1 MKATPFWDWA
11 LAQYRSE
18 ATQHLLLRLQEE
30 SGLVI
35 LEALFVSWLASEG
48 YQWRSGDTLQLR
60 DATQNW
66 IDEVVLPLRAVR
78 ERWKSDADMEASR
91 RHLLELEVEAE
102 RQLAE
107 LTWANSES
115 ARSETISGAP
125 AAMRAAHHQMN
136 SNLLALP
143 VFENGK
149 YASEREQLVALL
161 LEST

>member
-1 MKATPFWDWA
+1 MKATSFWDWA

-48 YQWRSGDTLQLR
+48 YQWRSDDTLQLR

-66 IDEVVLPLRAVR
+66 IDEVVLPMRAVR
-78 ERWKSDADMEASR
+78 ERWKSDAGMGASR

-102 RQLAE
+102 RHLAE
-107 LTWANSES
+107 LMWANSES
-115 ARSETISGAP
+115 ARSEAISAAP
-125 AAMRAAHHQMN
+125 SPMRATQRQMN

-143 VFENGK
+143 VFQNGK

>member
-78 ERWKSDADMEASR
+78 ERWKSDARTRRTKRRARKRLRRRRKPASSPTCPR
-91 RHLLELEVEAE
+91 WRI
-102 RQLAE
+102 
-107 LTWANSES
+107 
-115 ARSETISGAP
+115 RSPDETPSSTRTSSQ
-125 AAMRAAHHQMN
+125 RAGRWRL
-136 SNLLALP
+136 S
-143 VFENGK
+143 
-149 YASEREQLVALL
+149 S
-161 LEST
+161 

>member
-18 ATQHLLLRLQEE
+18 ATQDLLLRLQQEAD
-30 SGLVI
+30 LVI

-48 YQWRSGDTLQLR
+48 YQWRSEDALQLL
-60 DATQNW
+60 DATQDW

-78 ERWKSDADMEASR
+78 ERWKSDVGMQMLR

-102 RQLAE
+102 RHLAE
-107 LTWANSES
+107 LMWANSES
-115 ARSETISGAP
+115 ARSEKVSAAP
-125 AAMRAAHHQMN
+125 APMRSTDHQMN

-143 VFENGK
+143 VFQNGK

>member
-18 ATQHLLLRLQEE
+18 ATQQLLLRLQQE

-48 YQWRSGDTLQLR
+48 YQWRSDDTLKLR
-60 DATQNW
+60 DATQDW
-66 IDEVVLPLRAVR
+66 TDEVVLPLSAVR
-78 ERWKSDADMEASR
+78 ERWKGDAGMEASR

-102 RQLAE
+102 RHLAE
-107 LTWANSES
+107 LMWANIES
-115 ARSETISGAP
+115 ARSEAISAAP
-125 AAMRAAHHQMN
+125 AAIRATQQQMN
-136 SNLLALP
+136 TNLLALP
-143 VFENGK
+143 VFQNGK